1 MKTQHELLIGK
12 VERYLRKLSKPRPE
26 FGGMGMC
33 PSIYKYQHQTN
44 VIMGKYPVDIH
55 LSHVASMQRPLGLV
69 ATVVVYDRPIN
80 DLSAITDDLLNRR
93 DDIEIFINDP
103 KLRGKYRGVYT
114 GFAHATLVIIQDLAT
129 LEKEREW
136 AKTQGYYRDNL
147 TNN

>member
-1 MKTQHELLIGK
+1 
-12 VERYLRKLSKPRPE
+12 
-26 FGGMGMC
+26 
-33 PSIYKYQHQTN
+33 
-44 VIMGKYPVDIH
+44 MGKYPVDIH

-69 ATVVVYDRPIN
+69 ATVVVYDRPIK